1 MRCIELE
8 RAATARV
15 AGGRLVMLL
24 SAVIAACSGGPD
36 KAPGDAPG
44 RSTGSTAP
52 AATGTTTAPTAPAVI
67 MTAPALS
74 PRKALPPPGTKR
86 SWAEVRKQ
94 AAERLVAANPD
105 ITYMGKVPDQLLAI
119 PVLEIELNRD
129 GSVRKIEILRQ
140 PREAKDTLRI
150 AVDSVQRAAP
160 YGDISHLPKPW
171 KFVET
176 FLFDEDRK
184 FKPRTLD

>member
-8 RAATARV
+8 TAATARIV
-15 AGGRLVMLL
+15 ASRLVMLL
-24 SAVIAACSGGPD
+24 SAVVAACSGTD
-36 KAPGDAPG
+36 KAPAS
-44 RSTGSTAP
+44 STGSTAP
-52 AATGTTTAPTAPAVI
+52 AATGATTPPAVPAVV

-74 PRKALPPPGTKR
+74 PRRALPPPGTKR
-86 SWAEVRKQ
+86 SWVEVRKQ

-129 GSVRKIEILRQ
+129 GSVRRIEILRQ

-160 YGDISHLPKPW
+160 YGDVSHLPKPW